1 MIALLLAIPG
11 ATGFDVTEVIV
22 RPATPKLRLVGGT
35 DMSKSELDVQVA
47 QIEARR
53 AAVAPGQTE
62 FTVAQFCGQRG
73 LELSMRDMQ
82 RLGKAAAKYCR
93 VQGRPIGR
101 VADELFGEVNAYCLQ
116 SLEAVSG
123 MFFVTNQLEMA

>member
-1 MIALLLAIPG
+1 MIALMLAVPG

-35 DMSKSELDVQVA
+35 DMAKSELEIQIA

-53 AAVAPGQTE
+53 AAVEPGQTK
-62 FTVAQFCGQRG
+62 FTVAQFSATHGAT
-73 LELSMRDMQ
+73 LTLSQMQ
-82 RLGKAAAKYCR
+82 SLGKAAAKYCR
-93 VQGRPIGR
+93 VQELPIGR

>member
-1 MIALLLAIPG
+1 MIALMLAIPG

-35 DMSKSELDVQVA
+35 DMAKSELEDQIA

-53 AAVAPGQTE
+53 AAVELGQTE
-62 FTVAQFCGQRG
+62 FTVVQFCKQRG

-82 RLGKAAAKYCR
+82 RLGKATAKFSR
-93 VQGRPIGR
+93 EAGLQISRA
-101 VADELFGEVNAYCLQ
+101 ADELFGEVNAYCTQ
-116 SLEAVSG
+116 ALEAVMG
-123 MFFVTNQLEMA
+123 KFAAAAEVAA

>member
-1 MIALLLAIPG
+1 MIALMLAIPG

-35 DMSKSELDVQVA
+35 DMAKSELDVQIA
-47 QIEARR
+47 EIEARR
-53 AAVAPGQTE
+53 TAVEPGQTE
-62 FTVAQFCGQRG
+62 FTVAQFCAAHGVT
-73 LELSMRDMQ
+73 LTLSQMQ
-82 RLGKAAAKYCR
+82 GLGKAAAKYCR
-93 VQGRPIGR
+93 VQGLTIGR

-123 MFFVTNQLEMA
+123 MYFVASRLEMM

>member
-35 DMSKSELDVQVA
+35 DMAKSELDVQIA

-53 AAVAPGQTE
+53 AAVEPGQTE

-82 RLGKAAAKYCR
+82 RLGKAAAKFSR
-93 VQGRPIGR
+93 EAGLQIGR
-101 VADELFGEVNAYCLQ
+101 AADELFGEVNAYCAQ
-116 SLEAVSG
+116 ALEAVMG
-123 MFFVTNQLEMA
+123 KFAAAEVAYA

>member
-1 MIALLLAIPG
+1 MIALMLAIPS
-11 ATGFDVTEVIV
+11 ATGFNVTEVIV

-35 DMSKSELDVQVA
+35 DMAKSELEAQVA

-53 AAVAPGQTE
+53 TAVEPGQTE

-82 RLGKAAAKYCR
+82 RMGKTAAKFSR
-93 VQGRPIGR
+93 EAGLQISR
-101 VADELFGEVNAYCLQ
+101 VADELFGEVNAYRTQ
-116 SLEAVSG
+116 ALEAASG
-123 MFFVTNQLEMA
+123 VFIAEKLEFA

>member
-1 MIALLLAIPG
+1 MLAIPG

-35 DMSKSELDVQVA
+35 DMAKSELEDQIA

-93 VQGRPIGR
+93 VQGLDIGR
-101 VADELFGEVNAYCLQ
+101 ANDELFGEVNAYPAQALDI
-116 SLEAVSG
+116 VSG
-123 MFFVTNQLEMA
+123 MYFTKQLEKA